1 VPYNPYKGKSYAKN
15 GAVMSFYSKSG
26 YIPTKPFPKDTSKY
40 KVSWKSNMEIPK
52 QKVPSHREIK
62 YMRGGDYNDKP

>member
-1 VPYNPYKGKSYAKN
+1 
-15 GAVMSFYSKSG
+15 MSFYSKSG